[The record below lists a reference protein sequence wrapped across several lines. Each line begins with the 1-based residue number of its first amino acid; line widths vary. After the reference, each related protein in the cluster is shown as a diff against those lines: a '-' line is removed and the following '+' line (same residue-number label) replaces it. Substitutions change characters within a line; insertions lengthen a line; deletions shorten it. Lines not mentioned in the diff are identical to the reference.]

1 MAGFGL
7 LKKPFYTILEY
18 DVLFMIFTHKNFLR
32 LCKVRKQNITRQQH
46 FLIPN
51 QMGSLP
57 AVVLSPALIVLSYN
71 ATQHLTYSRS
81 VYYKA
86 NGWISANRTVT
97 DNSPATQIKNILLP
111 TVHIWTKWRMFP
123 VWQTSVFYNTPS
135 HGTGFIWER
144 CNRGPGSYNIIR
156 NSQNTYSWD
165 GA

>member
-1 MAGFGL
+1 M
-7 LKKPFYTILEY
+7 KKPFYTILEY

-86 NGWISANRTVT
+86 NG
-97 DNSPATQIKNILLP
+97 
-111 TVHIWTKWRMFP
+111 
-123 VWQTSVFYNTPS
+123 
-135 HGTGFIWER
+135 
-144 CNRGPGSYNIIR
+144 
-156 NSQNTYSWD
+156 
-165 GA
+165 